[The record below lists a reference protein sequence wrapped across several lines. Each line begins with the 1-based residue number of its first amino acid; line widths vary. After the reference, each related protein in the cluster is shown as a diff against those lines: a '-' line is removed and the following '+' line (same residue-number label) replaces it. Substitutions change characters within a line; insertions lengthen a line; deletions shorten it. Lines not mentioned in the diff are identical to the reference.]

1 MYMIFSGLLFPESP
15 LFNQSEEKHPYLW
28 CYLQP
33 GRLPG
38 EREDKTC
45 HLILI
50 VAKNTNH
57 MNLYDI
63 LKETPNLNVTIS
75 GGQLIEAIDYAID
88 IRVKAEQREQED
100 VFLTTEEACKM
111 ARVSRPTLHRW
122 KSNGLIPFIKVGKNV
137 RYRKSDL
144 TGLLRSKRTN
154 L

>member
-1 MYMIFSGLLFPESP
+1 MYMMFSGLLFPESP

-45 HLILI
+45 HLILK
-50 VAKNTNH
+50 VTKNIKQ

-63 LKETPNLNVTIS
+63 IRETPNLSVTIN
-75 GGQLIEAIDYAID
+75 GGQLIDAINHVID
-88 IRVKAEQREQED
+88 LKLKAEQKEQEE
-100 VFLTTEEACKM
+100 VYLTTEEACKM